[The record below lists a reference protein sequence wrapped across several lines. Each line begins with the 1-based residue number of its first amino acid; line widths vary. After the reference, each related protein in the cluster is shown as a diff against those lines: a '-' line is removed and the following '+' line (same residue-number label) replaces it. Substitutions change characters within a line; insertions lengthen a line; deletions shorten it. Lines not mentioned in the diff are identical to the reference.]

1 MKPKSMKE
9 KPRGA
14 MMNILRI
21 KMIDAGNLLKE
32 LDDALDKVVA
42 KKEPE
47 SFLKPS
53 TLKIE
58 EYQKSI
64 RQIQAQ
70 FTDAPKFNEE
80 GAYPQFLS
88 CGLLQVR
95 GKNGANMEFLL
106 PKVYPFPPKS
116 LYIEHEKDGQF
127 LREMLMHLLSS
138 APLVQLEVILVDA
151 LSLGGI
157 FNLAR
162 RLLDKDNDFIY
173 QQRILTERKEIEE
186 ALKHLY
192 EYLKVNLQ
200 EKLAGF
206 RDFAHY
212 NEEATDRL
220 PLKVLFLSG
229 VDALSQNALYYLE
242 KIMRFGSKNGV
253 LSFVNL
259 ESEKNNKSAEDLKKH
274 AEFFRD
280 TTSFERFKYL
290 NVEVIN
296 DQGIKSQHMKDFA
309 DKIKAYYEKKK
320 AVKRELK
327 DLQRDKEFWTESSQ
341 YEVSVPVGWDI
352 NHTEV
357 CFKICK
363 EQNHTLICDHSGSGK
378 SNFLHV
384 LIQNLAFYYDPD
396 EVQLFL
402 LDYKEGVEFN
412 AYTDPNILEHARLVS
427 VASSVGFGVSF
438 LSWLCDEIKKRS
450 ELFKQFNVKDLSDYR
465 KHEKMPRL
473 IVVIDEFQV
482 LFSDNSTKGK
492 EGVERSLNTLLKKG
506 RSYGVHLVLATQT
519 MRGGEIDSSIKAQIA
534 NRIALPMDADDSTKI
549 LDDDVACELVRPEGI
564 FNNNG
569 GHQKYH
575 TKMSIPKA
583 PDDFKSFLTK
593 IHAEFNQRN
602 LTPID
607 RKIYNGETPL
617 KMPNTLK
624 ANEMRLHLGKKV
636 DYEQKD
642 LIVEF
647 ESNESHLLVVS
658 QDLNA
663 RIALMKL
670 LFQNIKSANKEL
682 VFCNK
687 EKRLIRSFDVQK
699 EYGITPI
706 ENALNALD
714 ATTNRPNSAL
724 VIDNLNEAKEWHDKV
739 GAEKLKSF
747 LEKATDNEQYC
758 VIFVHDFKQIKTNYH
773 FDKLRELLS
782 NHFKQCLAFRCN
794 GENLNAIKNNLPPP
808 SALNNLNALLIEL
821 SKDSVTEFRPF
832 SL

>member
-1 MKPKSMKE
+1 
-9 KPRGA
+9 
-14 MMNILRI
+14 MNILRI
-21 KMIDAGNLLKE
+21 NMIDAGNLLKE

-47 SFLKPS
+47 SFLRPS

-58 EYQKSI
+58 EHQKNI

-70 FTDAPKFNEE
+70 FIDAPQFNETTT
-80 GAYPQFLS
+80 YPQFLS
-88 CGLLQVR
+88 CGLLHVR

-127 LREMLMHLLSS
+127 LREMLMRLLSS
-138 APLVQLEVILVDA
+138 APLVQLEVVLVDA

-157 FNLAR
+157 FGLAR
-162 RLLDKDNDFIY
+162 KLLNKDNDFIY
-173 QQRILTERKEIEE
+173 QQRILTESKEIEE

-200 EKLAGF
+200 EKLAGY

-212 NEEATDRL
+212 NETAQDPL
-220 PLKVLFLSG
+220 PLKALFLSG
-229 VDALSQNALYYLE
+229 VDALSKDALYYLE

-259 ESEKNNKSAEDLKKH
+259 ESEKNNESAEDLKKY
-274 AEFFRD
+274 AESFKD
-280 TTSFERFKYL
+280 TTSFERLKYL
-290 NVEVIN
+290 NVEIIN
-296 DQGIKSQHMKDFA
+296 DQGIKSQHMQDFA
-309 DKIKAYYEKKK
+309 DKIKAYYKQKKE
-320 AVKRELK
+320 VKRELK
-327 DLQRDKEFWTESSQ
+327 DLQKDEKFWTESSQ
-341 YEVSVPVGWDI
+341 HEVSVPVGWDI

-357 CFKICK
+357 CFKIGK

-412 AYTDPNILEHARLVS
+412 AYTDPILEHARLVS
-427 VASSVGFGVSF
+427 VASSVPYGITF
-438 LSWLCDEIKKRS
+438 LKWLCDEMTKRS
-450 ELFKQFNVKDLSDYR
+450 ELFKQFKVKDLSDYR

-482 LFSDNSTKGK
+482 LFSDKSTKVV
-492 EGVERSLNTLLKKG
+492 EGYLNALLKKG

-569 GHQKYH
+569 GHQKFH

-583 PDDFKSFLTK
+583 PDDFTAFIKK
-593 IHAEFNQRN
+593 IHEEFNQRN
-602 LTPID
+602 LAPID

-617 KMPNTLK
+617 KIPNTLK
-624 ANEMRLHLGKKV
+624 ANEMRLHLGKEV

-647 ESNESHLLVVS
+647 ENNESYLLVVS

-670 LFQNIKSANKEL
+670 LFQNIKSTNKEL

-687 EKRLIRSFDVQK
+687 EKRLIRSFDAQK
-699 EYGITPI
+699 EYGITPV
-706 ENALNALD
+706 ENILSVLD
-714 ATTNRPNSAL
+714 TAINPNSVL
-724 VIDNLNEAKEWHDKV
+724 VIDNLNEAKELHDKV

-747 LEKATDNEQYC
+747 LEKAIDNEQYC
-758 VIFVHDFKQIKTNYH
+758 VIFAHDYKQIRDNYH
-773 FDKLRELLS
+773 LDKLKELLN
-782 NHFKQCLAFRCN
+782 NHFKQHLAFKCN
-794 GENLNAIKNNLPPP
+794 EKNLNAIKSNLPLP
-808 SALNNLNALLIEL
+808 SGLNALFKEF

>member
-1 MKPKSMKE
+1 
-9 KPRGA
+9 
-14 MMNILRI
+14 MNILRI

-32 LDDALDKVVA
+32 LDDALDRVIA

-47 SFLKPS
+47 SFLKPIVS
-53 TLKIE
+53 QIE
-58 EYQKSI
+58 NYQKSI

-70 FTDAPKFNEE
+70 FTDAPQFNETKD
-80 GAYPQFLS
+80 YPHFLS
-88 CGLLQVR
+88 CGLLEIK
-95 GKNGANMEFLL
+95 GKNGADMDFCL

-127 LREMLMHLLSS
+127 LREMLMRLLSS
-138 APLVQLEVILVDA
+138 VPLVQLEVILVDA

-162 RLLDKDNDFIY
+162 RLLDKNNDFIY
-173 QQRILTERKEIEE
+173 QQRILTESKETKE
-186 ALKHLY
+186 ALKYLY

-200 EKLAGF
+200 TKLAGYK
-206 RDFAHY
+206 DFVHY
-212 NEEATDRL
+212 NEYKEDKL
-220 PLKVLFLSG
+220 PLKALFLSG
-229 VDALSQNALYYLE
+229 VDALSSDVLYYLE

-259 ESEKNNKSAEDLKKH
+259 ESEKNNKSAEDLKRY
-274 AEFFRD
+274 AEFFKDR
-280 TTSFERFKYL
+280 TSFERLKYL
-290 NVEVIN
+290 SVEVIN
-296 DQGIKSQHMKDFA
+296 DHGIQSKHMQDFA

-320 AVKRELK
+320 QVKRELK
-327 DLQRDKEFWTESSQ
+327 DLQKDEKFWTESSQ
-341 YEVSVPVGWDI
+341 FKVSVPVGWDI
-352 NHTEV
+352 NHKEV
-357 CFKICK
+357 CFEIGNA
-363 EQNHTLICDHSGSGK
+363 QNHTLICDHSGSGK

-384 LIQNLAFYYDPD
+384 LIQNLAFYYAPN

-427 VASSVGFGVSF
+427 VASSVGYGVGF
-438 LSWLCDEIKKRS
+438 LSWLCKEMQKRA

-465 KHEKMPRL
+465 KHGEMPRL

-482 LFSDNSTKGK
+482 LFSDNKSTKAV
-492 EGVERSLNTLLKKG
+492 EGHLNTLLKKG

-534 NRIALPMDADDSTKI
+534 NRIALPMDADDSAKI
-549 LDDDVACELVRPEGI
+549 LDDDAACELVRPEGI

-583 PDDFKSFLTK
+583 PDNFKSFLTK

-602 LTPID
+602 LAPID
-607 RKIYNGETPL
+607 RKIYNGEKPL
-617 KMPNTLK
+617 KMPNILK

-658 QDLNA
+658 QDLSA

-670 LFQNIKSANKEL
+670 FAQNFKTANKEL
-682 VFCNK
+682 LFYNA
-687 EKRLIRSFDVQK
+687 EKRLVRELDELK
-699 EYGITPI
+699 KHHITPMQDP
-706 ENALNALD
+706 LGSVLD
-714 ATTNRPNSAL
+714 TAMNPNSAL
-724 VIDNLNEAKEWHDKV
+724 VIDNLNEAKELHDKIGV
-739 GAEKLKSF
+739 EKLRSF
-747 LEKATDNEQYC
+747 LEKATDNERYC
-758 VIFVHDFKQIKTNYH
+758 VIFAHDYKQIKNNYH
-773 FDKLRELLS
+773 LDKLKELLS

-794 GENLNAIKNNLPPP
+794 GENLNALKSDLPSLKNE
-808 SALNNLNALLIEL
+808 LNVLFVEL
-821 SKDSVTEFRPF
+821 FKDSVTEFRPF
-832 SL
+832 NLQD

>member
-1 MKPKSMKE
+1 
-9 KPRGA
+9 
-14 MMNILRI
+14 
-21 KMIDAGNLLKE
+21 MIDAGNLLKE

-47 SFLKPS
+47 SFLKPIVS
-53 TLKIE
+53 QIE
-58 EYQKSI
+58 DYQKSI

-70 FTDAPKFNEE
+70 FTDAPQFNETTT
-80 GAYPQFLS
+80 YPKFLS
-88 CGLLQVR
+88 CGLLEIK

-127 LREMLMHLLSS
+127 LREMLMRLLSS
-138 APLVQLEVILVDA
+138 VPLVQLEVILIDA

-173 QQRILTERKEIEE
+173 QQRILTESKEIEE

-200 EKLAGF
+200 EKLAGYK
-206 RDFAHY
+206 DFVHY
-212 NEEATDRL
+212 NEDATDRL
-220 PLKVLFLSG
+220 PLKALFLSG
-229 VDALSQNALYYLE
+229 VDALSQNALYYFE

-259 ESEKNNKSAEDLKKH
+259 ESEKNNKSAEDLKRY

-280 TTSFERFKYL
+280 RTSFECLKYL
-290 NVEVIN
+290 SVEVIN

-320 AVKRELK
+320 VVKSELK
-327 DLQRDKEFWTESSQ
+327 ALQKDEEFWTKSSQ
-341 YEVSVPVGWDI
+341 SKVSVPVGWDI
-352 NHTEV
+352 NHKEV
-357 CFKICK
+357 CFEIG
-363 EQNHTLICDHSGSGK
+363 EAQNHTLICGRSGSGK

-412 AYTDPNILEHARLVS
+412 AYTDPILEHARLVS
-427 VASSVGFGVSF
+427 VASSVGFGMSF
-438 LSWLCDEIKKRS
+438 LSWLCDEIKKRA
-450 ELFKQFNVKDLSDYR
+450 ELFKQFKVKDLSDYR

-492 EGVERSLNTLLKKG
+492 ESVERSLNTLLKKG
-506 RSYGVHLVLATQT
+506 RSYGVHLILATQT
-519 MRGGEIDSSIKAQIA
+519 MRGTDINPSFKAQIA
-534 NRIALPMDADDSTKI
+534 NRIALPMDADDSAKI

-602 LTPID
+602 LASID

-617 KMPNTLK
+617 KMPNILK

-658 QDLNA
+658 PDLNA

-687 EKRLIRSFDVQK
+687 EKRLIRFFDVQK
-699 EYGITPI
+699 EYGITPV
-706 ENALNALD
+706 ENILSVLD
-714 ATTNRPNSAL
+714 TAMNPNSTL
-724 VIDNLNEAKEWHDKV
+724 VIDNLNEAKELHDKV
-739 GAEKLKSF
+739 AVEKLKSF
-747 LEKATDNEQYC
+747 LEKAIDNEQYC
-758 VIFVHDFKQIKTNYH
+758 VIFAHDYKQIKANYH
-773 FDKLRELLS
+773 FDKLRELLN

-794 GENLNAIKNNLPPP
+794 EENLNAIKNNLPPP
-808 SALNNLNALLIEL
+808 SALNNLNALFVEL

-832 SL
+832 GL

>member
-1 MKPKSMKE
+1 
-9 KPRGA
+9 
-14 MMNILRI
+14 
-21 KMIDAGNLLKE
+21 MIDVNGLLKE
-32 LDDALDKVVA
+32 LDDALDKVVP

-47 SFLKPS
+47 SFLKPIV
-53 TLKIE
+53 LEIE
-58 EYQKSI
+58 DYQKSV

-88 CGLLQVR
+88 CGLLEIK

-127 LREMLMHLLSS
+127 LREMLMRLLSS

-162 RLLDKDNDFIY
+162 RLLDKNNDFIY
-173 QQRILTERKEIEE
+173 QQRILTESKEIEE

-212 NEEATDRL
+212 NETAKDPL
-220 PLKVLFLSG
+220 PLKALFLSG

-259 ESEKNNKSAEDLKKH
+259 ESEKNNQSAEDLKKH
-274 AEFFRD
+274 AEFFKD
-280 TTSFERFKYL
+280 TTSFERLKYL
-290 NVEVIN
+290 SVEVIN
-296 DQGIKSQHMKDFA
+296 DHGIQSKHMQDFA
-309 DKIKAYYEKKK
+309 DRIKAYYRQKKE
-320 AVKRELK
+320 VKRELK
-327 DLQRDKEFWTESSQ
+327 DLQKDKEFWTESSQ
-341 YEVSVPVGWDI
+341 YEVVVPVGWDI
-352 NHTEV
+352 NHKEV
-357 CFKICK
+357 RFEIG
-363 EQNHTLICDHSGSGK
+363 EAQNHTLICDHSGSGK

-384 LIQNLAFYYDPD
+384 LIQNLAFYYAPN

-412 AYTDPNILEHARLVS
+412 AYTEPNILEHARLVS
-427 VASSVGFGVSF
+427 VASSVGYGMSF
-438 LSWLCDEIKKRS
+438 LNWLCKEMQERA

-465 KHEKMPRL
+465 KHEKMARL

-482 LFSDNSTKGK
+482 LFSDNKSTKAV
-492 EGVERSLNTLLKKG
+492 EGHLNTLLKKG
-506 RSYGVHLVLATQT
+506 RSYGVHLILATQT
-519 MRGGEIDSSIKAQIA
+519 MRGTDINRSIMAQIA
-534 NRIALPMDADDSTKI
+534 NCIALPMDADDSAKI

-602 LTPID
+602 LASID

-642 LIVEF
+642 LIVEL

-658 QDLNA
+658 QDLSA

-670 LFQNIKSANKEL
+670 FAQNFKTANKEL
-682 VFCNK
+682 LFYNA
-687 EKRLIRSFDVQK
+687 EKRLVRELDGLK
-699 EYGITPI
+699 KHHITPMQGP
-706 ENALNALD
+706 LGSVLD
-714 ATTNRPNSAL
+714 TAMNPNSVL
-724 VIDNLNEAKEWHDKV
+724 MVDNLNEAKEWHDKV

-758 VIFVHDFKQIKTNYH
+758 IIFAHDLKQIQANY
-773 FDKLRELLS
+773 DLSKLKELL
-782 NHFKQCLAFRCN
+782 NHHFKQCLAFRCN
-794 GENLNAIKNNLPPP
+794 GENLNALQSGLSSP
-808 SALNNLNALLIEL
+808 SKLNALFVEL
-821 SKDSVTEFRPF
+821 SKDSHTEFRPF
-832 SL
+832 SLQD

>member
-1 MKPKSMKE
+1 
-9 KPRGA
+9 
-14 MMNILRI
+14 
-21 KMIDAGNLLKE
+21 MIDVNGLLKE
-32 LDDALDKVVA
+32 LDDALDKVVP

-47 SFLKPS
+47 SFLKPIV
-53 TLKIE
+53 LEIE
-58 EYQKSI
+58 DYQKSV
-64 RQIQAQ
+64 RQIQVQ

-80 GAYPQFLS
+80 GAYPEFLS
-88 CGLLQVR
+88 CGLLEIK
-95 GKNGANMEFLL
+95 GKNGANMDFCL

-127 LREMLMHLLSS
+127 LREMLMRLLSS

-162 RLLDKDNDFIY
+162 RLLDKNNDFIY
-173 QQRILTERKEIEE
+173 QQRILTESKEIEE

-212 NEEATDRL
+212 NENATDRL
-220 PLKVLFLSG
+220 PLKALFLSG

-259 ESEKNNKSAEDLKKH
+259 ESEKNNKSAEDLKRY
-274 AEFFRD
+274 AEFFKDR
-280 TTSFERFKYL
+280 TSFERLKYL
-290 NVEVIN
+290 SVEVIN
-296 DQGIKSQHMKDFA
+296 DHGIQSKHMQDFA

-327 DLQRDKEFWTESSQ
+327 DLQKDEKFWTESSQ
-341 YEVSVPVGWDI
+341 FKVSVPMGWDI
-352 NHTEV
+352 NHKEV
-357 CFKICK
+357 RFEIG
-363 EQNHTLICDHSGSGK
+363 EAQNHTLICDHSGSGK

-384 LIQNLAFYYDPD
+384 LIQNLAFYYAPN

-412 AYTDPNILEHARLVS
+412 AYTEPTILEHARLVS
-427 VASSVGFGVSF
+427 VASSVGYGMSF
-438 LSWLCDEIKKRS
+438 LSWLCKEMQKRA
-450 ELFKQFNVKDLSDYR
+450 ELFKQFKVKDLSDYR

-482 LFSDNSTKGK
+482 LFSDNKSTKAV
-492 EGVERSLNTLLKKG
+492 EGHLNTLLKKG
-506 RSYGVHLVLATQT
+506 RSYGVHLILATQT
-519 MRGGEIDSSIKAQIA
+519 MRGTDINRSLMAQIA
-534 NRIALPMDADDSTKI
+534 NCIALPMDADDSAKI

-602 LTPID
+602 LASID

-617 KMPNTLK
+617 KMPNILK

-642 LIVEF
+642 LIVEL

-670 LFQNIKSANKEL
+670 FAQNFKTANKEL
-682 VFCNK
+682 LFYNA
-687 EKRLIRSFDVQK
+687 EKRLVRELDELK
-699 EYGITPI
+699 KHHITPMQGP
-706 ENALNALD
+706 LGSVLD
-714 ATTNRPNSAL
+714 TAMNPNSAL
-724 VIDNLNEAKEWHDKV
+724 VIDNLNEAKELHDKV

-758 VIFVHDFKQIKTNYH
+758 IIFVHDYRQIKTNYH
-773 FDKLRELLS
+773 FDKLKDLLN

-821 SKDSVTEFRPF
+821 SKDSHTEFRPF

>member
-1 MKPKSMKE
+1 
-9 KPRGA
+9 
-14 MMNILRI
+14 
-21 KMIDAGNLLKE
+21 MIDAGNLLKE
-32 LDDALDKVVA
+32 LDDALDKVIA

-47 SFLKPS
+47 SFLKPIVS
-53 TLKIE
+53 QIE
-58 EYQKSI
+58 DYQKSI
-64 RQIQAQ
+64 RQVQAQ
-70 FTDAPKFNEE
+70 FTDAPKFNETTT
-80 GAYPQFLS
+80 YPQFLS
-88 CGLLQVR
+88 CGLLEIK

-127 LREMLMHLLSS
+127 LREMLMRLLSS
-138 APLVQLEVILVDA
+138 VPLVQLEVILVDA

-162 RLLDKDNDFIY
+162 RLLDKNNDFIY
-173 QQRILTERKEIEE
+173 QQRILAESKEIEE

-200 EKLAGF
+200 EKLAGYK
-206 RDFAHY
+206 DFAHY
-212 NEEATDRL
+212 NEEATDPL
-220 PLKVLFLSG
+220 PLKALFLSG

-259 ESEKNNKSAEDLKKH
+259 ESEKNNQSAEDLKRY
-274 AEFFRD
+274 AEFFKD
-280 TTSFERFKYL
+280 TTSFERLKCL

-296 DQGIKSQHMKDFA
+296 DHGIQSQHMKDFA

-327 DLQRDKEFWTESSQ
+327 DLQKDEKFWTESSQ
-341 YEVSVPVGWDI
+341 FKVSVPVGWDI
-352 NHTEV
+352 NHKEV
-357 CFKICK
+357 CFEIGNA
-363 EQNHTLICDHSGSGK
+363 QNHTLICDHSGSGK

-384 LIQNLAFYYDPD
+384 LIQNLAFYYAPD

-412 AYTDPNILEHARLVS
+412 AYTDPVLEHARLVS
-427 VASSVGFGVSF
+427 VASSVGYGMSF
-438 LSWLCDEIKKRS
+438 LSWLCKEMQERA

-473 IVVIDEFQV
+473 IVVVDEFQV
-482 LFSDNSTKGK
+482 LFSDNSTQGK
-492 EGVERSLNTLLKKG
+492 ESVDQSLNTLLKKG

-519 MRGGEIDSSIKAQIA
+519 MCGGEIDSSIKTQIA

-549 LDDDVACELVRPEGI
+549 LDNDAACEIQKPEGI

-583 PDDFKSFLTK
+583 PDDFTAFIKK
-593 IHAEFNQRN
+593 IHEEFNQRN
-602 LTPID
+602 LAPID

-624 ANEMRLHLGKKV
+624 ANEMRLHLGKEV

-642 LIVEF
+642 LVVEF

-670 LFQNIKSANKEL
+670 FAQNFKTANKEL
-682 VFCNK
+682 LFYNA
-687 EKRLIRSFDVQK
+687 EKRLVRELDELK
-699 EYGITPI
+699 KHHITPMQGP
-706 ENALNALD
+706 LGSVLD
-714 ATTNRPNSAL
+714 TAMNPNSAL
-724 VIDNLNEAKEWHDKV
+724 VIDNLNEAKELHDKV

-747 LEKATDNEQYC
+747 LEKAIDNEQYC
-758 VIFVHDFKQIKTNYH
+758 VIFAHDFRQIKTNYH
-773 FDKLRELLS
+773 FDKLKDLL
-782 NHFKQCLAFRCN
+782 NHHFKQCLAFRCN
-794 GENLNAIKNNLPPP
+794 GENLNALQSGLSSP
-808 SALNNLNALLIEL
+808 SRLNALLIEL
-821 SKDSVTEFRPF
+821 SKDSRTEFRPF
-832 SL
+832 SLQD

>member
-1 MKPKSMKE
+1 
-9 KPRGA
+9 
-14 MMNILRI
+14 
-21 KMIDAGNLLKE
+21 MIDAGNLLKE

-47 SFLKPS
+47 SFLKPIVS
-53 TLKIE
+53 QIE
-58 EYQKSI
+58 DYQKSI

-70 FTDAPKFNEE
+70 FTDAPQFNEE
-80 GAYPQFLS
+80 GTYPQFLS
-88 CGLLQVR
+88 CGLLHVR

-106 PKVYPFPPKS
+106 SKVYPFPPKS

-127 LREMLMHLLSS
+127 LREMLMRLLSS
-138 APLVQLEVILVDA
+138 APLVQLEIVLVDA

-173 QQRILTERKEIEE
+173 QQRILTESKEIEE

-212 NEEATDRL
+212 NENAKDRL
-220 PLKVLFLSG
+220 PLKALFLSG
-229 VDALSQNALYYLE
+229 VDALSKDALYYLE

-259 ESEKNNKSAEDLKKH
+259 ESEKNNKSAEDLKRY
-274 AEFFRD
+274 AEFFKDR
-280 TTSFERFKYL
+280 TSFERLKYL

-296 DQGIKSQHMKDFA
+296 DHGIKSQHMKDFA
-309 DKIKAYYEKKK
+309 DKIKAYYKQKKE
-320 AVKRELK
+320 VKRELK
-327 DLQRDKEFWTESSQ
+327 DLQKDKEFWTKSSQ

-352 NHTEV
+352 NHKEV
-357 CFKICK
+357 CFEIGN
-363 EQNHTLICDHSGSGK
+363 EQNHTLICGRSGSGK

-384 LIQNLAFYYDPD
+384 LIQNLAFYYAPN

-412 AYTDPNILEHARLVS
+412 AYVADTPLEHARLVS
-427 VASSVGFGVSF
+427 VASSISYDITF
-438 LSWLCDEIKKRS
+438 LKWLCDEMQKRA

-465 KHEKMPRL
+465 KHDEMPRL

-482 LFSDNSTKGK
+482 IFSDNKSTKAV
-492 EGVERSLNTLLKKG
+492 EGHLNTLLKKG

-519 MRGGEIDSSIKAQIA
+519 MRGTDINPSFKAQIA
-534 NRIALPMDADDSTKI
+534 NRIALPMDAEDSSSVLGDDA
-549 LDDDVACELVRPEGI
+549 ACELVRPEGI

-569 GHQKYH
+569 GHKKYH

-602 LTPID
+602 LAPID

-624 ANEMRLHLGKKV
+624 ANEMRLHLGKTV
-636 DYEQKD
+636 DYEQED

-670 LFQNIKSANKEL
+670 LFQNVKSANKEL

-687 EKRLIRSFDVQK
+687 EKRLIRFFDAQK
-699 EYGITPI
+699 EYGITPV
-706 ENALNALD
+706 ENILSVLD
-714 ATTNRPNSAL
+714 TAMNPNSAL
-724 VIDNLNEAKEWHDKV
+724 VIDNLNEAKELHDKV

-747 LEKATDNEQYC
+747 LEKAIDNEQYC
-758 VIFVHDFKQIKTNYH
+758 VIFAHDFRQIKTNYH

-794 GENLNAIKNNLPPP
+794 EENLNAIKSDLPPP
-808 SALNNLNALLIEL
+808 SALNNLNALFVEF
-821 SKDSVTEFRPF
+821 SKDSRTEFRPF
-832 SL
+832 SLQN

>member
-1 MKPKSMKE
+1 
-9 KPRGA
+9 
-14 MMNILRI
+14 
-21 KMIDAGNLLKE
+21 MIDAGNLLKE
-32 LDDALDKVVA
+32 LDDALDKVIA

-47 SFLKPS
+47 SFLKPIVS
-53 TLKIE
+53 QIE
-58 EYQKSI
+58 DYQKSI

-70 FTDAPKFNEE
+70 FTDAPQFNETTT
-80 GAYPQFLS
+80 YPQFLS
-88 CGLLQVR
+88 CGLLHVR
-95 GKNGANMEFLL
+95 GKNGTNMEFLL

-127 LREMLMHLLSS
+127 LREMLMRLLSS

-162 RLLDKDNDFIY
+162 RLLDKNNDFIY
-173 QQRILTERKEIEE
+173 QQRILAESKEIEE

-200 EKLAGF
+200 EKLAGYK
-206 RDFAHY
+206 DFAHY
-212 NEEATDRL
+212 NEKEKDPL
-220 PLKVLFLSG
+220 PLKALFLSG

-259 ESEKNNKSAEDLKKH
+259 ESEKNNQSAEDLKKH
-274 AEFFRD
+274 AEFFKD
-280 TTSFERFKYL
+280 TTSFERLKYL
-290 NVEVIN
+290 SVEVIN

-320 AVKRELK
+320 VVKSELK
-327 DLQRDKEFWTESSQ
+327 DLQKDEKFWTESSQ

-352 NHTEV
+352 NHKEV
-357 CFKICK
+357 CFKIGN

-384 LIQNLAFYYDPD
+384 LIQNLAFYYAPD

-412 AYTDPNILEHARLVS
+412 AYTDPILEHARLVS
-427 VASSVGFGVSF
+427 VASSISYGITF
-438 LSWLCDEIKKRS
+438 LKWLCDEMQKRA

-465 KHEKMPRL
+465 KHDEMPRL

-482 LFSDNSTKGK
+482 LFSDNKSTKAV
-492 EGVERSLNTLLKKG
+492 EGHLNTLLKKG

-534 NRIALPMDADDSTKI
+534 NRIALPMDAEDSSSVLGDDA
-549 LDDDVACELVRPEGI
+549 ACELVRPEGI

-583 PDDFKSFLTK
+583 PDDFKPFIKK
-593 IHAEFNQRN
+593 IHRDFNQRN
-602 LTPID
+602 LTPIEH
-607 RKIYNGETPL
+607 KIYNGEKPL
-617 KMPNTLK
+617 EMPNTLK
-624 ANEMRLHLGKKV
+624 ANEMRLHLGKEA

-642 LIVEF
+642 LMVGF

-658 QDLNA
+658 QDLSA

-670 LFQNIKSANKEL
+670 LFQNIKSTNKEL

-687 EKRLIRSFDVQK
+687 EKRLIRSFDAPK
-699 EYGITPI
+699 EYGITPV
-706 ENALNALD
+706 ENILSVLD
-714 ATTNRPNSAL
+714 TAMNPNSAL

-747 LEKATDNEQYC
+747 LEKAIDNEQYC
-758 VIFVHDFKQIKTNYH
+758 VIFVHDYKQIQANY
-773 FDKLRELLS
+773 DSVKLKDFLN

-794 GENLNAIKNNLPPP
+794 GENLNAIKSGLPSP
-808 SALNNLNALLIEL
+808 SEHNALFIEL
-821 SKDSVTEFRPF
+821 SKDSHTEFRPF
-832 SL
+832 SLQG

>member
-1 MKPKSMKE
+1 
-9 KPRGA
+9 
-14 MMNILRI
+14 
-21 KMIDAGNLLKE
+21 MIDAGNLLKE

-47 SFLKPS
+47 SFLRPL

-58 EYQKSI
+58 DYQKSI

-70 FTDAPKFNEE
+70 FTDAPQFNETTT
-80 GAYPQFLS
+80 YPKFLS
-88 CGLLQVR
+88 CGLLEIK

-127 LREMLMHLLSS
+127 LREMLMRLLSS
-138 APLVQLEVILVDA
+138 APLVQLEVILIDA
-151 LSLGGI
+151 LSLGSI

-162 RLLDKDNDFIY
+162 RLLNKDNDFIY
-173 QQRILTERKEIEE
+173 QQRILTESKEIEE

-212 NEEATDRL
+212 NENATDPL
-220 PLKVLFLSG
+220 PLKALFLSG

-259 ESEKNNKSAEDLKKH
+259 ESEKNNKSAEDLKRY

-280 TTSFERFKYL
+280 NKSFERLKYL
-290 NVEVIN
+290 SIEVIN
-296 DQGIKSQHMKDFA
+296 DHGIQSQHMQDFA
-309 DKIKAYYEKKK
+309 DKIKAYYRQKK
-320 AVKRELK
+320 VKRELK
-327 DLQRDKEFWTESSQ
+327 YLQKDEKFWTESSQ
-341 YEVSVPVGWDI
+341 FKVSVPVGWDI
-352 NHTEV
+352 NHKEV
-357 CFKICK
+357 CFEIGN
-363 EQNHTLICDHSGSGK
+363 EQNHTLICNHSGSGK

-384 LIQNLAFYYDPD
+384 LIQNLAFYYAPD

-412 AYTDPNILEHARLVS
+412 AYTDPILEHARLVS

-450 ELFKQFNVKDLSDYR
+450 ELFKQFKVKDLSDYR

-482 LFSDNSTKGK
+482 LFSDKCTQVKGS
-492 EGVERSLNTLLKKG
+492 VERSLNTLLKKG

-534 NRIALPMDADDSTKI
+534 NRIALPMDADDSAKI
-549 LDDDVACELVRPEGI
+549 LDDDAACELVRPEGI

-607 RKIYNGETPL
+607 RKIYNGEMAL
-617 KMPNTLK
+617 KIPNTFK
-624 ANEMRLHLGKKV
+624 ANEMRLHLGKTV

-670 LFQNIKSANKEL
+670 FAQNFKTANKEL
-682 VFCNK
+682 LFYNA
-687 EKRLIRSFDVQK
+687 EKRLVRELDELK
-699 EYGITPI
+699 KHHITPMQGP
-706 ENALNALD
+706 LGSVLD
-714 ATTNRPNSAL
+714 TAMNPNSAL
-724 VIDNLNEAKEWHDKV
+724 VIDNLNEAKELHDKIGV
-739 GAEKLKSF
+739 EKLRSF

-758 VIFVHDFKQIKTNYH
+758 IIFVHDFKQIKTNYH
-773 FDKLRELLS
+773 LDKLRELLS

-794 GENLNAIKNNLPPP
+794 GENLNALQSGLPSP
-808 SALNNLNALLIEL
+808 SEHNALFIEL
-821 SKDSVTEFRPF
+821 SKDSRTEFRPF
-832 SL
+832 SLQD

>member
-1 MKPKSMKE
+1 
-9 KPRGA
+9 
-14 MMNILRI
+14 
-21 KMIDAGNLLKE
+21 MIDAGNLLKE

-47 SFLKPS
+47 SFLKPIVS
-53 TLKIE
+53 PIE
-58 EYQKSI
+58 DYQKSI

-70 FTDAPKFNEE
+70 FTDAPQFNETTT
-80 GAYPQFLS
+80 YPQFLS
-88 CGLLQVR
+88 CGLLEIK
-95 GKNGANMEFLL
+95 GKNGTNMEFCL
-106 PKVYPFPPKS
+106 PKVYHFPPKS

-127 LREMLMHLLSS
+127 LREMLMRLLSS

-162 RLLDKDNDFIY
+162 RLLYKDNDFIY
-173 QQRILTERKEIEE
+173 QRRILTESKEIEE

-212 NEEATDRL
+212 NEEKEDRL
-220 PLKVLFLSG
+220 PLKALFLSG

-274 AEFFRD
+274 AEFFKD
-280 TTSFERFKYL
+280 TTSFECLKYL

-296 DQGIKSQHMKDFA
+296 DQGIKSQHMQDFA

-327 DLQRDKEFWTESSQ
+327 DLQRDKEFWTKSSQ

-352 NHTEV
+352 NHKEV
-357 CFKICK
+357 CFEIGNA
-363 EQNHTLICDHSGSGK
+363 QNHTLICDHSGSGK

-384 LIQNLAFYYDPD
+384 LIQNLAFYYAPN

-412 AYTDPNILEHARLVS
+412 AYTDPVLEHARLVS
-427 VASSVGFGVSF
+427 VASSISYGITF
-438 LSWLCDEIKKRS
+438 LKWLCDEMQKRADR
-450 ELFKQFNVKDLSDYR
+450 FKQFKVKDLSDYR

-473 IVVIDEFQV
+473 IVVVDEFQV
-482 LFSDNSTKGK
+482 LFSDNSTKEK
-492 EGVERSLNTLLKKG
+492 ESVDQSLNTLLKKG

-534 NRIALPMDADDSTKI
+534 NRIALPMDAEDSSSVLGDDA
-549 LDDDVACELVRPEGI
+549 ACELVRPEDI

-569 GHQKYH
+569 GHKKYH

-624 ANEMRLHLGKKV
+624 ANEMRLHLGKEV

-687 EKRLIRSFDVQK
+687 EKRLIRSFDTPK
-699 EYGITPI
+699 EYGITPV
-706 ENALNALD
+706 ENILSVLD
-714 ATTNRPNSAL
+714 TAMNPNSAL
-724 VIDNLNEAKEWHDKV
+724 VIDNLNEAKELHDKV

-747 LEKATDNEQYC
+747 LEKAIDNEQHC
-758 VIFVHDFKQIKTNYH
+758 VIFAHDFRQIKSNYH
-773 FDKLRELLS
+773 FDKLKELLN

-794 GENLNAIKNNLPPP
+794 EENLNAIKNNLPPP
-808 SALNNLNALLIEL
+808 SALNNLNALFVEL
-821 SKDSVTEFRPF
+821 SKDSHTEFRPF
-832 SL
+832 SLQD

>member
-1 MKPKSMKE
+1 
-9 KPRGA
+9 
-14 MMNILRI
+14 
-21 KMIDAGNLLKE
+21 MIDAGNLLKE

-64 RQIQAQ
+64 RQVQAQ
-70 FTDAPKFNEE
+70 FTDAPQFNEI

-88 CGLLQVR
+88 CGLLEIK

-127 LREMLMHLLSS
+127 LREMLMRLLSS
-138 APLVQLEVILVDA
+138 VSLVQLEVILIDA

-173 QQRILTERKEIEE
+173 QRRILTESKEIEE
-186 ALKHLY
+186 DLKHLY

-212 NEEATDRL
+212 NEKEKDRL
-220 PLKVLFLSG
+220 PLKALFLSG

-259 ESEKNNKSAEDLKKH
+259 ESEKNNKSAEDLKRY

-280 TTSFERFKYL
+280 NKSFERLKYL

-296 DQGIKSQHMKDFA
+296 DHGIQSQHMQDFA
-309 DKIKAYYEKKK
+309 DKIKAYYKQKKE
-320 AVKRELK
+320 VKRELK

-341 YEVSVPVGWDI
+341 FKVSVPVGWDI
-352 NHTEV
+352 NHKEV
-357 CFKICK
+357 CFEIGN

-384 LIQNLAFYYDPD
+384 LIQNLAFYYAPN

-412 AYTDPNILEHARLVS
+412 AYVADPTLEHARLVS
-427 VASSVGFGVSF
+427 VASSISYGITF
-438 LSWLCDEIKKRS
+438 LKWLCDEIQKRADR
-450 ELFKQFNVKDLSDYR
+450 FKQFNVKDLSDYR
-465 KHEKMPRL
+465 KHGEMPRL

-482 LFSDNSTKGK
+482 LFSDNKSTKAV
-492 EGVERSLNTLLKKG
+492 EGHLNTLLKKG

-519 MRGGEIDSSIKAQIA
+519 MHGGEIDSNIKAQIA

-549 LDDDVACELVRPEGI
+549 LDDDAACEIQKPEGI

-569 GHQKYH
+569 GNRKYH

-583 PDDFKSFLTK
+583 PDDFKSFLKK

-602 LTPID
+602 LAPID
-607 RKIYNGETPL
+607 CKIYNGETAL

-647 ESNESHLLVVS
+647 ENNESHLLVVS

-687 EKRLIRSFDVQK
+687 EKRLIRSFDAPK
-699 EYGITPI
+699 EYGITPV

-714 ATTNRPNSAL
+714 AATNRPNSAL
-724 VIDNLNEAKEWHDKV
+724 VIDNLNEAKELHDKIGV
-739 GAEKLKSF
+739 EKLKSF
-747 LEKATDNEQYC
+747 LEKAIDNEQYC
-758 VIFVHDFKQIKTNYH
+758 IIFAHDYKQIKNNYH
-773 FDKLRELLS
+773 LDKLRELLN

-794 GENLNAIKNNLPPP
+794 GENLNALKSGLPSP
-808 SALNNLNALLIEL
+808 SELNALFIEL
-821 SKDSVTEFRPF
+821 SKDSHTEFRPF

>member
-1 MKPKSMKE
+1 
-9 KPRGA
+9 
-14 MMNILRI
+14 MNILRI
-21 KMIDAGNLLKE
+21 NMIDAGNLLKE
-32 LDDALDKVVA
+32 LDDALDKVVP

-47 SFLKPS
+47 SFLKPIIS
-53 TLKIE
+53 PIE
-58 EYQKSI
+58 DYQKSV

-80 GAYPQFLS
+80 SAYPQFLS
-88 CGLLQVR
+88 YGLLQVR
-95 GKNGANMEFLL
+95 GKNGANMDFCL

-162 RLLDKDNDFIY
+162 RLLDKNNDFIY
-173 QQRILTERKEIEE
+173 QQRILTESKEIEE

-200 EKLAGF
+200 EKLAGYK
-206 RDFAHY
+206 DFAHY
-212 NEEATDRL
+212 NEEKKDRL
-220 PLKVLFLSG
+220 PLKALFLSG

-259 ESEKNNKSAEDLKKH
+259 ESEKNNQSTEDLKRY
-274 AEFFRD
+274 AECFKD
-280 TTSFERFKYL
+280 KTSFERLKYL
-290 NVEVIN
+290 SVEVIN
-296 DQGIKSQHMKDFA
+296 DHGIQSKHMQDFA

-327 DLQRDKEFWTESSQ
+327 DLQKDEKFWTESSQ
-341 YEVSVPVGWDI
+341 FKVSVPVGWDI
-352 NHTEV
+352 NHKEV
-357 CFKICK
+357 RFEIG
-363 EQNHTLICDHSGSGK
+363 EAQNHTLICDHSGSGK

-384 LIQNLAFYYDPD
+384 LIQSLAFYYAPN

-427 VASSVGFGVSF
+427 VASSVGYGMSF
-438 LSWLCDEIKKRS
+438 LGWLCKEMQKRA

-465 KHEKMPRL
+465 KHGEMPRL

-482 LFSDNSTKGK
+482 LFSDNSSKGK
-492 EGVERSLNTLLKKG
+492 ESVEQSLNTLLKKG

-519 MRGGEIDSSIKAQIA
+519 MRGTDINRSLMAQIA
-534 NRIALPMDADDSTKI
+534 NRIALPMDAEDSNSILNNDDA
-549 LDDDVACELVRPEGI
+549 ACELVRPEGI

-583 PDDFKSFLTK
+583 PNDFKPFIKK
-593 IHAEFNQRN
+593 IHRDFNQRN
-602 LTPID
+602 LAPIEH
-607 RKIYNGETPL
+607 KIYNGEKPL
-617 KMPNTLK
+617 EMPNTPLK
-624 ANEMRLHLGKKV
+624 ANEMRLHLGKEA

-642 LIVEF
+642 LIVGF

-658 QDLNA
+658 QDLSA

-670 LFQNIKSANKEL
+670 FAQNFKTANKEL
-682 VFCNK
+682 LFYNA
-687 EKRLIRSFDVQK
+687 EKRLVRELDELK
-699 EYGITPI
+699 KHHITPMQGP
-706 ENALNALD
+706 LGSVLD
-714 ATTNRPNSAL
+714 TAMNPNSVL
-724 VIDNLNEAKEWHDKV
+724 MVDNLNEAKELHDKIGV
-739 GAEKLKSF
+739 EKLRSF

-758 VIFVHDFKQIKTNYH
+758 IIFAHDLKQIQANY
-773 FDKLRELLS
+773 DLSKLKELLN
-782 NHFKQCLAFRCN
+782 NHFKQRLAFKCN
-794 GENLNAIKNNLPPP
+794 GENL
-808 SALNNLNALLIEL
+808 SALKSEQKLHELNARLINT
-821 SKDSVTEFRPF
+821 SKDSHTEFRPF

>member
-1 MKPKSMKE
+1 
-9 KPRGA
+9 
-14 MMNILRI
+14 
-21 KMIDAGNLLKE
+21 MIEVNTLLQK
-32 LDDALDKVVA
+32 LDDALDKVVHQ
-42 KKEPE
+42 KEPE
-47 SFLKPS
+47 SFLKPIVS
-53 TLKIE
+53 EIE

-70 FTDAPKFNEE
+70 FTDAPQFNETK
-80 GAYPQFLS
+80 AYPHFLS
-88 CGLLQVR
+88 CGLLEIK
-95 GKNGANMEFLL
+95 GKNGADMEFCL

-173 QQRILTERKEIEE
+173 QQRILTESEEIKE
-186 ALKHLY
+186 ALKYLY

-206 RDFAHY
+206 KDFAHY
-212 NEEATDRL
+212 NEIKEDQL
-220 PLKVLFLSG
+220 PLKALFLSG
-229 VDALSQNALYYLE
+229 VDALSSDALYYLE

-259 ESEKNNKSAEDLKKH
+259 ESEKNKSAEDLKRY
-274 AEFFRD
+274 AEFFKDR
-280 TTSFERFKYL
+280 TSFERLKYL

-296 DQGIKSQHMKDFA
+296 DHGIQSQHMQDFA
-309 DKIKAYYEKKK
+309 TKIKAYYEQKKQ
-320 AVKRELK
+320 VKRELK
-327 DLQRDKEFWTESSQ
+327 DLQREQEFWTKSSQ
-341 YEVSVPVGWDI
+341 SKVSVPVGWDI
-352 NHTEV
+352 NHKEV
-357 CFKICK
+357 CFEIG
-363 EQNHTLICDHSGSGK
+363 EAQNHTLICGRSGSGK

-384 LIQNLAFYYDPD
+384 LIQNLAFYYDLD

-412 AYTDPNILEHARLVS
+412 AYTDPILEHARLVS

-465 KHEKMPRL
+465 KHGEIPRL

-482 LFSDNSTKGK
+482 LFSDSATKEK
-492 EGVERSLNTLLKKG
+492 ERVEAYLTTLLKKG
-506 RSYGVHLVLATQT
+506 RSYGVHLILATQT
-519 MRGGEIDSSIKAQIA
+519 MHGADINKSLMAQIA
-534 NRIALPMDADDSTKI
+534 NRIALPMDAEDSDSI
-549 LDDDVACELVRPEGI
+549 LSDDVACELVRPEGI

-569 GHQKYH
+569 GHQKDH
-575 TKMSIPKA
+575 TKMNIPKA
-583 PDDFKSFLTK
+583 PDDFKPFIK
-593 IHAEFNQRN
+593 RIHKEFNQRN
-602 LTPID
+602 LAPIEH
-607 RKIYNGETPL
+607 KIYNGETAL
-617 KMPNTLK
+617 KMPNILK
-624 ANEMRLHLGKKV
+624 ANEMRLHLGKEV

-670 LFQNIKSANKEL
+670 FAQNFKTANKEL
-682 VFCNK
+682 LFYNA
-687 EKRLIRSFDVQK
+687 EKRLVRELDGLK
-699 EYGITPI
+699 KHHITPMQSP
-706 ENALNALD
+706 LGSVLD
-714 ATTNRPNSAL
+714 TAMNPNSVL
-724 VIDNLNEAKEWHDKV
+724 MIDNLNEAKELHDKIGV
-739 GAEKLKSF
+739 EKLKSF

-758 VIFVHDFKQIKTNYH
+758 IIFAHDFKQINANYNL
-773 FDKLRELLS
+773 DKLKELLN
-782 NHFKQCLAFRCN
+782 NHFKQRLAFKCN
-794 GENLNAIKNNLPPP
+794 NNENLSVLKSEQKLHE
-808 SALNNLNALLIEL
+808 LNARLINT
-821 SKDSVTEFRPF
+821 SKDSHIEFRPF

>member
-1 MKPKSMKE
+1 
-9 KPRGA
+9 
-14 MMNILRI
+14 
-21 KMIDAGNLLKE
+21 MIEVNTLLQK
-32 LDDALDKVVA
+32 LDDALDKVVHQ
-42 KKEPE
+42 KEPE
-47 SFLKPS
+47 SFLKPIVS
-53 TLKIE
+53 EIE

-70 FTDAPKFNEE
+70 FTDVPQFNETK
-80 GAYPQFLS
+80 AYPHFLS
-88 CGLLQVR
+88 CGLLEIK
-95 GKNGANMEFLL
+95 GKNGADMEFCL

-138 APLVQLEVILVDA
+138 TPLVQLEVILVDA

-173 QQRILTERKEIEE
+173 QQRILTESEEIKE
-186 ALKHLY
+186 ALKYLY

-200 EKLAGF
+200 QKLAGYK
-206 RDFAHY
+206 DFAHY
-212 NEEATDRL
+212 NENKEDQL

-229 VDALSQNALYYLE
+229 VDALSSDALYYLE

-259 ESEKNNKSAEDLKKH
+259 ESEKNNKSAEDLKRY
-274 AEFFRD
+274 AEFFKDR
-280 TTSFERFKYL
+280 TSFERLKYL

-296 DQGIKSQHMKDFA
+296 DHGIQSQHMQDFA
-309 DKIKAYYEKKK
+309 TKIKAYYEQKKQ
-320 AVKRELK
+320 VKRELK
-327 DLQRDKEFWTESSQ
+327 NLQREQKFWIKSSQ
-341 YEVSVPVGWDI
+341 FRVSVPVGWDI
-352 NHTEV
+352 NHKEV
-357 CFKICK
+357 CFEIG
-363 EQNHTLICDHSGSGK
+363 EAQNHTLICGCSGSGK

-384 LIQNLAFYYDPD
+384 LIQKLAFYYAPN

-412 AYTDPNILEHARLVS
+412 AYTNPMILEHARLVS

-438 LSWLCDEIKKRS
+438 LSWLDKETKKRG
-450 ELFKQFNVKDLSDYR
+450 ELFKQFNVKDLSAYR
-465 KHEKMPRL
+465 KHGEMPRL

-482 LFSDNSTKGK
+482 LFSDSTTK
-492 EGVERSLNTLLKKG
+492 EKERVEKYLNTILKKG
-506 RSYGVHLVLATQT
+506 RSYGVHLILATQT
-519 MRGGEIDSSIKAQIA
+519 MCDSGINKSLMAQIA
-534 NRIALPMDADDSTKI
+534 NRIALSVDAEDSDGI
-549 LDDDVACELVRPEGI
+549 LSNDVACELVRPEGI

-569 GHQKYH
+569 GHQKDH

-583 PDDFKSFLTK
+583 PDEFEPFIKK
-593 IHAEFNQRN
+593 IHKEFNQRN
-602 LTPID
+602 LAPIEH
-607 RKIYNGETPL
+607 KIYNGETAL

-624 ANEMRLHLGKKV
+624 ANEMRLHLGKEV

-647 ESNESHLLVVS
+647 ENSESHLLVVS

-670 LFQNIKSANKEL
+670 FAQNFKTANKESL
-682 VFCNK
+682 FYNA
-687 EKRLIRSFDVQK
+687 EKRLVRELDELK
-699 EYGITPI
+699 KHHITPMQSP
-706 ENALNALD
+706 LGSVLD
-714 ATTNRPNSAL
+714 TAMNPNSVL
-724 VIDNLNEAKEWHDKV
+724 MINNLNEAKELHDKIGV
-739 GAEKLKSF
+739 EKLKSF

-758 VIFVHDFKQIKTNYH
+758 IIFAHDLKQINNNYNL
-773 FDKLRELLS
+773 DKLKELLN
-782 NHFKQCLAFRCN
+782 NHFKQCLAFKCN
-794 GENLNAIKNNLPPP
+794 NENLSVLKSEQKLHE
-808 SALNNLNALLIEL
+808 LNVRLINT
-821 SKDSVTEFRPF
+821 SKDSHTEFRPF

>member
-1 MKPKSMKE
+1 MKE
-9 KPRGA
+9 KLRGA

-47 SFLKPS
+47 SFLKPIVS
-53 TLKIE
+53 QIE
-58 EYQKSI
+58 DYQKSI

-70 FTDAPKFNEE
+70 FTDAPKFNETTT
-80 GAYPQFLS
+80 YPKFLS

-127 LREMLMHLLSS
+127 LREMLMRLLSS
-138 APLVQLEVILVDA
+138 TPLVQLEVILIDA

-162 RLLDKDNDFIY
+162 RLLNKDNDFIY
-173 QQRILTERKEIEE
+173 QRRILTESKEIEE

-212 NEEATDRL
+212 NENATDPL
-220 PLKVLFLSG
+220 PLKALFLSG

-259 ESEKNNKSAEDLKKH
+259 ESEKNNKSAEDLKRY

-280 TTSFERFKYL
+280 NKSFERLKYL
-290 NVEVIN
+290 SVEVIN
-296 DQGIKSQHMKDFA
+296 DQGIKSQHMQDFA

-320 AVKRELK
+320 VVKRELK
-327 DLQRDKEFWTESSQ
+327 DLQRDKEFWTKSSQ
-341 YEVSVPVGWDI
+341 HEVVVPVGWDI
-352 NHTEV
+352 NHKEV
-357 CFKICK
+357 CFEIG
-363 EQNHTLICDHSGSGK
+363 EAQNHTLICGRSGSGK

-384 LIQNLAFYYDPD
+384 LIQNLAFYYAPD

-412 AYTDPNILEHARLVS
+412 AYVADTPLEHARLVS
-427 VASSVGFGVSF
+427 VASSVGFGMSF
-438 LSWLCDEIKKRS
+438 LRWLCKEMQERAN
-450 ELFKQFNVKDLSDYR
+450 LFKQFKVKDLSDYR

-473 IVVIDEFQV
+473 IVVVDEFQV
-482 LFSDNSTKGK
+482 LFGDNKSTKAV
-492 EGVERSLNTLLKKG
+492 EGHLNTLLKKG

-519 MRGGEIDSSIKAQIA
+519 MRGTDINPSFKAQIA
-534 NRIALPMDADDSTKI
+534 NRIALPMDAEDSSSV
-549 LDDDVACELVRPEGI
+549 LGDDVACELVRPEGI

-602 LTPID
+602 LAPID

-636 DYEQKD
+636 DYEQED

-647 ESNESHLLVVS
+647 ENNESHLLVVS

-687 EKRLIRSFDVQK
+687 EKRLIRSFDAQK
-699 EYGITPI
+699 EYGITPV
-706 ENALNALD
+706 ENILSVLD
-714 ATTNRPNSAL
+714 TAMNPNSAL
-724 VIDNLNEAKEWHDKV
+724 VIDNLNEAKELHDKV
-739 GAEKLKSF
+739 GAEKLRSF
-747 LEKATDNEQYC
+747 LEKAIDNEQYC
-758 VIFVHDFKQIKTNYH
+758 VIFAHDYRQIKTNYH
-773 FDKLRELLS
+773 LDKLKELL
-782 NHFKQCLAFRCN
+782 NHHFKQCLAFRCN
-794 GENLNAIKNNLPPP
+794 EENLNAIKNNLPPP

-821 SKDSVTEFRPF
+821 SKDSHTEFRPF

>member
-1 MKPKSMKE
+1 M
-9 KPRGA
+9 
-14 MMNILRI
+14 
-21 KMIDAGNLLKE
+21 
-32 LDDALDKVVA
+32 
-42 KKEPE
+42 
-47 SFLKPS
+47 
-53 TLKIE
+53 
-58 EYQKSI
+58 
-64 RQIQAQ
+64 
-70 FTDAPKFNEE
+70 
-80 GAYPQFLS
+80 
-88 CGLLQVR
+88 
-95 GKNGANMEFLL
+95 
-106 PKVYPFPPKS
+106 
-116 LYIEHEKDGQF
+116 YIEHEKDGQF
-127 LREMLMHLLSS
+127 LREMLMRLLSS
-138 APLVQLEVILVDA
+138 TPLVQLEVILIDA

-162 RLLDKDNDFIY
+162 RLLNKDNDFIY
-173 QQRILTERKEIEE
+173 QQRILTESKEIEE

-212 NEEATDRL
+212 NENATDPL
-220 PLKVLFLSG
+220 PLKALFLSG

-259 ESEKNNKSAEDLKKH
+259 ESEKNNQSAEDLKKH
-274 AEFFRD
+274 AEFFKD
-280 TTSFERFKYL
+280 TTSFERLKYL

-296 DQGIKSQHMKDFA
+296 DQGVKSQHMQDFA
-309 DKIKAYYEKKK
+309 DKIKAYYKQKKE
-320 AVKRELK
+320 VKRELK
-327 DLQRDKEFWTESSQ
+327 DLQRDKEFWTKSSQ

-352 NHTEV
+352 NHKEV
-357 CFKICK
+357 CFEIGNV
-363 EQNHTLICDHSGSGK
+363 QNHTLICDHSGSGK

-412 AYTDPNILEHARLVS
+412 AYTDPILEHARLVS
-427 VASSVGFGVSF
+427 VASSVPYGITF
-438 LSWLCDEIKKRS
+438 LKWLCDEMTKRS
-450 ELFKQFNVKDLSDYR
+450 ELFKQFKVKDLSDYR
-465 KHEKMPRL
+465 KHEKIPRL

-482 LFSDNSTKGK
+482 LFSDKSTQVKGS
-492 EGVERSLNTLLKKG
+492 VERSLNTLLKKG

-519 MRGGEIDSSIKAQIA
+519 MRGGEIDSSFKAQIA
-534 NRIALPMDADDSTKI
+534 NRIALPMDADDSAKI
-549 LDDDVACELVRPEGI
+549 LDDDAACELVRPEGI

-593 IHAEFNQRN
+593 IHTEFNQRN

-607 RKIYNGETPL
+607 RKIYNGETAL

-624 ANEMRLHLGKKV
+624 ANEMRLHLGKEV

-647 ESNESHLLVVS
+647 ENNESHLLVVS

-670 LFQNIKSANKEL
+670 FAQNFKTANKEL
-682 VFCNK
+682 LFYNA
-687 EKRLIRSFDVQK
+687 EKRLVRELDELK
-699 EYGITPI
+699 KHHITPMQSP
-706 ENALNALD
+706 LMSVLD
-714 ATTNRPNSAL
+714 TAISPNSVL
-724 VIDNLNEAKEWHDKV
+724 VIDNLNEAKELHDKV
-739 GAEKLKSF
+739 AVEKLKSF

-758 VIFVHDFKQIKTNYH
+758 VIFAHDYKQIKTNYH
-773 FDKLRELLS
+773 FDKLRELL
-782 NHFKQCLAFRCN
+782 NHHFKQYLAFKCN
-794 GENLNAIKNNLPPP
+794 GENLNALKSNLSSP
-808 SALNNLNALLIEL
+808 SNFNALLIEL
-821 SKDSVTEFRPF
+821 SKDSRTEFRPF
-832 SL
+832 SLQD